1 MTGGINGNDR
11 NGASSNVSAEWAAIT
26 PGIDAAAVT
35 STELSVPWA
44 KDDRT
49 KYACVRPSTAMSS

>member
-1 MTGGINGNDR
+1 MACARLSATMTATM
-11 NGASSNVSAEWAAIT
+11 ASSNVSAEWAAIT
-26 PGIDAAAVT
+26 PGIVAAALT

-49 KYACVRPSTAMSS
+49 K